1 MMGIKATRSDAQYFD
16 GPLNGLSFP
25 IDSRPSIK
33 WRHID
38 GPLLTFS
45 DGQMHWLTLR
55 ERVRVCLGLEDE
67 HTLQANHRP
76 RLTGYLHVMRSKMAS

>member
-1 MMGIKATRSDAQYFD
+1 
-16 GPLNGLSFP
+16 
-25 IDSRPSIK
+25 
-33 WRHID
+33 
-38 GPLLTFS
+38 
-45 DGQMHWLTLR
+45 MHWLTLR